1 MIITFSLKR
10 IYFKLVIFMER
21 YVFLF
26 KRQQYEYL
34 TKSVALASGA
44 LLLTSVAT
52 AVGLLFA
59 KDAIEA
65 SVFSG
70 TFAWLLFFVPAL
82 TVRYRHFICGRI
94 PFRLFLPLTALTVS
108 LPMVWIVAKAG
119 LPLTLLAL
127 ASAAALFFYTLRRGM
142 QVNRT
147 RSIISL
153 FYLMFVCVGV
163 CSLLEAAVA
172 MFNGGG
178 SSMYAT
184 FVVAAVIFGKINV
197 HDVFRFRTRL
207 PEGTAL
213 EEKEIDKV
221 VEETA
226 LSLYLNFIGMIFVAD
241 FMKFVVKLLAET
253 PKKRVSD

>member
-1 MIITFSLKR
+1 
-10 IYFKLVIFMER
+10 
-21 YVFLF
+21 
-26 KRQQYEYL
+26 
-34 TKSVALASGA
+34 
-44 LLLTSVAT
+44 
-52 AVGLLFA
+52 
-59 KDAIEA
+59 
-65 SVFSG
+65 
-70 TFAWLLFFVPAL
+70 
-82 TVRYRHFICGRI
+82 
-94 PFRLFLPLTALTVS
+94 
-108 LPMVWIVAKAG
+108 MVWIVAKAG

-163 CSLLEAAVA
+163 CSLLEATADI
-172 MFNGGG
+172 F
-178 SSMYAT
+178 
-184 FVVAAVIFGKINV
+184 AAADRRCMQPLSWRPLFSAKINV

-253 PKKRVSD
+253 PKKRVS

>member
-1 MIITFSLKR
+1 
-10 IYFKLVIFMER
+10 MER

-127 ASAAALFFYTLRRGM
+127 ASAATLFFYTLRRGM

-163 CSLLEAAVA
+163 CSLLEARRTYSAA
-172 MFNGGG
+172 ADRRCMQPLSWRPLFSAKSTFTTCFG
-178 SSMYAT
+178 SEQ
-184 FVVAAVIFGKINV
+184 
-197 HDVFRFRTRL
+197 DFR
-207 PEGTAL
+207 
-213 EEKEIDKV
+213 KEP
-221 VEETA
+221 
-226 LSLYLNFIGMIFVAD
+226 LW
-241 FMKFVVKLLAET
+241 
-253 PKKRVSD
+253 KKRKLTKSSKKRP

>member
-1 MIITFSLKR
+1 
-10 IYFKLVIFMER
+10 
-21 YVFLF
+21 
-26 KRQQYEYL
+26 
-34 TKSVALASGA
+34 
-44 LLLTSVAT
+44 
-52 AVGLLFA
+52 
-59 KDAIEA
+59 
-65 SVFSG
+65 
-70 TFAWLLFFVPAL
+70 
-82 TVRYRHFICGRI
+82 
-94 PFRLFLPLTALTVS
+94 
-108 LPMVWIVAKAG
+108 MVWIVAKAG
-119 LPLTLLAL
+119 LPLTLLAFCL
-127 ASAAALFFYTLRRGM
+127 CRRVVFYTLRRGM
-142 QVNRT
+142 QVNQT

-172 MFNGGG
+172 LFNGSGP
-178 SSMYAT
+178 SMYAT

-253 PKKRVSD
+253 QKTRFRLGNAFFVLSCG

>member
-1 MIITFSLKR
+1 
-10 IYFKLVIFMER
+10 MER

-44 LLLTSVAT
+44 LLLTSAAT

-59 KDAIEA
+59 KDAIGA
-65 SVFSG
+65 SVFGG

-127 ASAAALFFYTLRRGM
+127 ASAATLFFYTLRRGM

-163 CSLLEAAVA
+163 CSLLEATADI
-172 MFNGGG
+172 FSG
-178 SSMYAT
+178 SGPSMYAT

-253 PKKRVSD
+253 PKKRVS

>member
-1 MIITFSLKR
+1 
-10 IYFKLVIFMER
+10 
-21 YVFLF
+21 
-26 KRQQYEYL
+26 
-34 TKSVALASGA
+34 
-44 LLLTSVAT
+44 
-52 AVGLLFA
+52 
-59 KDAIEA
+59 
-65 SVFSG
+65 
-70 TFAWLLFFVPAL
+70 
-82 TVRYRHFICGRI
+82 
-94 PFRLFLPLTALTVS
+94 
-108 LPMVWIVAKAG
+108 
-119 LPLTLLAL
+119 
-127 ASAAALFFYTLRRGM
+127 M

-172 MFNGGG
+172 MFNSGGP
-178 SSMYAT
+178 SMYAT

-253 PKKRVSD
+253 PKNAFPNRKRVFLFVRRPKTGNAFQRGFDFSLVFQGFGLAALFLFNHRGRRPFNKTGVAQLAGIAFKVFVQAFQFFFETLLSAAKSMTPFSGKRMTASRKTL

>member
-127 ASAAALFFYTLRRGM
+127 AFAAALFFYTLRRGM

-163 CSLLEAAVA
+163 CSLLEATASI
-172 MFNGGG
+172 FSGGG

-253 PKKRVSD
+253 PKKRVS

>member
-1 MIITFSLKR
+1 
-10 IYFKLVIFMER
+10 
-21 YVFLF
+21 
-26 KRQQYEYL
+26 
-34 TKSVALASGA
+34 
-44 LLLTSVAT
+44 
-52 AVGLLFA
+52 
-59 KDAIEA
+59 
-65 SVFSG
+65 
-70 TFAWLLFFVPAL
+70 
-82 TVRYRHFICGRI
+82 
-94 PFRLFLPLTALTVS
+94 
-108 LPMVWIVAKAG
+108 
-119 LPLTLLAL
+119 
-127 ASAAALFFYTLRRGM
+127 M

-207 PEGTAL
+207 A
-213 EEKEIDKV
+213 
-221 VEETA
+221 EETA

>member
-1 MIITFSLKR
+1 
-10 IYFKLVIFMER
+10 
-21 YVFLF
+21 
-26 KRQQYEYL
+26 
-34 TKSVALASGA
+34 
-44 LLLTSVAT
+44 
-52 AVGLLFA
+52 
-59 KDAIEA
+59 
-65 SVFSG
+65 
-70 TFAWLLFFVPAL
+70 
-82 TVRYRHFICGRI
+82 
-94 PFRLFLPLTALTVS
+94 
-108 LPMVWIVAKAG
+108 
-119 LPLTLLAL
+119 
-127 ASAAALFFYTLRRGM
+127 M

-163 CSLLEAAVA
+163 CSLLEATADI
-172 MFNGGG
+172 FSG
-178 SSMYAT
+178 SGPSMYAT

-253 PKKRVSD
+253 PKNAFPNRKRVFFVCQAA

>member
-1 MIITFSLKR
+1 M
-10 IYFKLVIFMER
+10 
-21 YVFLF
+21 
-26 KRQQYEYL
+26 
-34 TKSVALASGA
+34 
-44 LLLTSVAT
+44 
-52 AVGLLFA
+52 
-59 KDAIEA
+59 
-65 SVFSG
+65 
-70 TFAWLLFFVPAL
+70 
-82 TVRYRHFICGRI
+82 
-94 PFRLFLPLTALTVS
+94 TALTIS

-119 LPLTLLAL
+119 LPLTLLAF
-127 ASAAALFFYTLRRGM
+127 AFAAALFFYTLRRGM
-142 QVNRT
+142 QVNQT

-172 MFNGGG
+172 LFNGSGP
-178 SSMYAT
+178 SMYAT

>member
-1 MIITFSLKR
+1 
-10 IYFKLVIFMER
+10 
-21 YVFLF
+21 
-26 KRQQYEYL
+26 
-34 TKSVALASGA
+34 
-44 LLLTSVAT
+44 
-52 AVGLLFA
+52 
-59 KDAIEA
+59 
-65 SVFSG
+65 
-70 TFAWLLFFVPAL
+70 
-82 TVRYRHFICGRI
+82 
-94 PFRLFLPLTALTVS
+94 
-108 LPMVWIVAKAG
+108 MVWIVAKAG

-163 CSLLEAAVA
+163 CSLLEATADI
-172 MFNGGG
+172 FSG
-178 SSMYAT
+178 SGPSMYAT

-253 PKKRVSD
+253 PKKRVS